1 LEKSRLFKTPL
12 TDVRR
17 TCMMDRREFLR
28 KCAALGAAG
37 ALALFLEDR
46 GAPDRLWAE
55 SAQAN
60 AAARLPD
67 IVAVKGGGQAARLDR
82 ALKEYGGIGSFV
94 RKGQTVVIKPNIG
107 WSQEPRV
114 AANTNPEL
122 VKRLVEQCL
131 DAGAKKVWVFDH
143 SCDNGPASY
152 KTSLIESYAKEGGAT
167 VVPGD
172 SSSSYQEVSI
182 PGAVALKK
190 TKVHELILEA
200 DVFINVPV
208 LKDHSGAGMT
218 CAMKNLMGIV
228 WDRGAFHGL
237 GLDQCIA
244 DSCLFRKPS
253 LNIVDADRIMLS
265 GGPRGHSGSRYDEER
280 MLILST
286 DLVAVDSVAARTLGR
301 SPADFGYIA
310 KAEARGLGRSD
321 SSKLDIRRLIL

>member
-1 LEKSRLFKTPL
+1 
-12 TDVRR
+12 
-17 TCMMDRREFLR
+17 MNRREFL
-28 KCAALGAAG
+28 KMAAMGVAGAALSLRGGNEALAAQAAAG
-37 ALALFLEDR
+37 PA
-46 GAPDRLWAE
+46 
-55 SAQAN
+55 SS
-60 AAARLPD
+60 RLPD
-67 IVAVKGGGQAARLDR
+67 VVAVKGSTQAARLDR
-82 ALKEYGGIGSFV
+82 ALKELGGIGAFV

-143 SCDNGPASY
+143 SCDNGAASY
-152 KTSLIESYAKEGGAT
+152 KASLIESYAKDGGAT
-167 VVPGD
+167 VVSGD
-172 SSSSYQEVSI
+172 NSSSYQEVSI

-218 CAMKNLMGIV
+218 SAMKNLMGIV

-244 DSCLFRKPS
+244 DSCLFRRPA

-265 GGPRGHSGSRYDEER
+265 GGPRGHSGSQYNEQR
-280 MLILST
+280 MLIAST
-286 DLVAVDSVAARTLGR
+286 DIVAVDAVSARTLGR
-301 SPADFGYIA
+301 TPADFGYIA
-310 KAEARGLGRSD
+310 RAEERGLGKSD
-321 SSKLDIRRLIL
+321 VTKLDIRRLSL